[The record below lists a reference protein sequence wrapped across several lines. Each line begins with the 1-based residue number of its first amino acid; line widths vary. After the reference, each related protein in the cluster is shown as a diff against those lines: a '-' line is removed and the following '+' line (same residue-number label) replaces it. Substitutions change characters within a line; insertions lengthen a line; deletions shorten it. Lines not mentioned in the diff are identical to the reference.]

1 MQKEDEKDIAK
12 DIKNKPRL
20 GLVSPYLIEAV
31 GKVRTYGSEKYG
43 NTETWRT
50 VPAEYYRDAM
60 MRHLVA
66 YMKDPQAI
74 DAESGL
80 PHLWHL
86 ACNVNFLIEL
96 AETSEEVNQGEQCIN
111 IQKEEETKT
120 KEFTK
125 NDLQVND
132 IVTVRDGERYM
143 IYKIKGDLIGVSSND
158 CFYVGKGAACWDD
171 DMIHHSAYS
180 LDMMKVQRPVYPHQL
195 QTRSWDT
202 APVIWERKEVSLLS
216 EAEYHILK
224 NLSTQW
230 KSIARD
236 EEGELLLYD
245 EKPGKYNGRWRLRSN
260 NTALDIYNH
269 LFPFVKWEDD
279 EAWEIAKLLER
290 YEENHNAN

>member
-1 MQKEDEKDIAK
+1 MQKEDEKDVAK

-20 GLVSPYLIEAV
+20 GLVSPCLIEAV
-31 GKVRTYGSEKYG
+31 GHVRTYGSEKYN

-202 APVIWERKEVSLLS
+202 APVIWERKEVPLLS

-224 NLSTQW
+224 TSSTQW
-230 KSIARD
+230 KWIARD
-236 EEGELLLYD
+236 KSGLLFMYED
-245 EKPGKYNGRWRLRSN
+245 KPDKKRYGWIDNHWMP
-260 NTALDIYNH
+260 ALDMYNH
-269 LFPFVKWEDD
+269 LFPCMKWEDD
-279 EAWEIAKLLER
+279 EPWKIAELLER
-290 YEENHNAN
+290 YETSKGE